1 MLGYADQALQRS
13 RDILTLPQEWSH
25 AFSLAYA
32 LDFAA
37 RIHQLRKEEQLT
49 QERAQALMALAREQG
64 FTQRLATGTMDGTHL
79 GWLDELVQGSSS

>member
-1 MLGYADQALQRS
+1 MRIKRCRGAATY
-13 RDILTLPQEWSH
+13 LPCLQEWSH

-49 QERAQALMALAREQG
+49 QERAQALMALAREEG

-79 GWLDELVQGSSS
+79 GWLDDLLEVSSS